1 MTSDPGPGSSGFPL
15 PPATTPPA
23 GNLPAYGP
31 PSYGPSPYSA
41 GPYSAGPYNGGPY
54 GPAPYGPQPRH
65 TAPGMLAAQADRD
78 RTMDV
83 LKSAYTEGRL
93 NKSEFDERSHRVL
106 AARTYADLHALIA
119 DLPTG
124 PGGPGLPAPYPGGY
138 HGYYS
143 PQLAQRTN
151 GFAVGALVCGIVPFF
166 GGIPAVI
173 LGHVARGQI
182 KRTGERGDGVAIAG
196 MVLGY
201 LWLALWVLII
211 LVGVAHS

>member
-1 MTSDPGPGSSGFPL
+1 
-15 PPATTPPA
+15 
-23 GNLPAYGP
+23 
-31 PSYGPSPYSA
+31 
-41 GPYSAGPYNGGPY
+41 
-54 GPAPYGPQPRH
+54 
-65 TAPGMLAAQADRD
+65 MLCAQADRD

-93 NKSEFDERSHRVL
+93 NKTEFDERSGRVL
-106 AARTYADLHALIA
+106 SARTYGDLHALVA

-124 PGGPGLPAPYPGGY
+124 PGGPNLPVPYAA
-138 HGYYS
+138 GYYS

-182 KRTGERGDGVAIAG
+182 KRTGERGDGVAVAG
-196 MVLGY
+196 LVLGY

-211 LVGVAHS
+211 LVGVTHP